1 MNLESWLLVASLA
14 LLTVGFSL
22 AWLPLGPIVLG
33 SLLLGGL
40 VWVRLYFPPVVE
52 PESEEAAE

>member
-1 MNLESWLLVASLA
+1 MSAEAKVAIAALA
-14 LLTVGFSL
+14 LLTIGCSM

-40 VWVRLYFPPVVE
+40 VWVRLHSAPPE
-52 PESEEAAE
+52 KKQAEEST

>member
-1 MNLESWLLVASLA
+1 MSQEAIVLLAGLVLV
-14 LLTVGFSL
+14 TVGFSM

-40 VWVRLYFPPVVE
+40 VWTRLRVVRPV
-52 PESEEAAE
+52 AIKRDDKA